1 MMMGMAAWLG
11 AGGAAWGAGSGVV
24 SAPVN
29 VTVNLAMKGAGGGE
43 VLEAGSLA
51 GIVRRADTLVI
62 VKGVRVEECTR
73 GWKEVTR
80 STYTDE
86 DGHFEITNLPKRKI
100 HYLRLTQEGAKVGL
114 VKVKIELGK
123 SVMGRKDLT
132 LVIVEGM

>member
-1 MMMGMAAWLG
+1 MVISAGAWLV
-11 AGGAAWGAGSGVV
+11 AGGAAWAAGSEAV
-24 SAPVN
+24 SG
-29 VTVNLAMKGAGGGE
+29 TVNLAMRGASGGQ
-43 VLEAGSLA
+43 VLEAGTLS

-62 VKGVRVEECTR
+62 VKGVRVDECTR

-86 DGHFEITNLPKRKI
+86 DGHFEITNFPKRKI

-114 VKVKIELGK
+114 VKVKVELGK
-123 SVMGRKDLT
+123 SVMPRKDLT